1 MIAIFAHSLGIK
13 FTVVVLAVSDDLL
26 LSLGGRDS
34 RLVILIK
41 LLLLLSTALFANDK
55 RLLWLCIQLRE
66 DCMVDIL
73 GFRCISS
80 LCLICWDLNI
90 ECLLCIIVV
99 IVADLTLVVR
109 EVLIVVAQ
117 LDQGR
122 LVLETVII
130 LIVIMSAI
138 VQSLSSSV
146 AFVVILSVFMVGST
160 ISLSVVSDLF
170 FLALRTVI
178 GGPENRR

>member
-1 MIAIFAHSLGIK
+1 M
-13 FTVVVLAVSDDLL
+13 
-26 LSLGGRDS
+26 
-34 RLVILIK
+34 
-41 LLLLLSTALFANDK
+41 
-55 RLLWLCIQLRE
+55 
-66 DCMVDIL
+66 
-73 GFRCISS
+73 
-80 LCLICWDLNI
+80 
-90 ECLLCIIVV
+90 
-99 IVADLTLVVR
+99 
-109 EVLIVVAQ
+109 VAQ

-160 ISLSVVSDLF
+160 ISLRVVSDLF
-170 FLALRTVI
+170 FLELRTVI

>member
-1 MIAIFAHSLGIK
+1 M
-13 FTVVVLAVSDDLL
+13 
-26 LSLGGRDS
+26 
-34 RLVILIK
+34 
-41 LLLLLSTALFANDK
+41 
-55 RLLWLCIQLRE
+55 
-66 DCMVDIL
+66 
-73 GFRCISS
+73 
-80 LCLICWDLNI
+80 
-90 ECLLCIIVV
+90 
-99 IVADLTLVVR
+99 
-109 EVLIVVAQ
+109 VAQ

-178 GGPENRR
+178 GGSENCR